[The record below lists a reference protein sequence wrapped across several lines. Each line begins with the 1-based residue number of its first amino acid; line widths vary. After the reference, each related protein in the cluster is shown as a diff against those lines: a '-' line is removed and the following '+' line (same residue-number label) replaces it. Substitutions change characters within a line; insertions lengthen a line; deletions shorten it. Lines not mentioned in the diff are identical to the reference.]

1 MYDLCDKLVPTAT
14 FRVRSSFYLSTHQTA
29 AANAWGAC
37 ESSSVILCYADL
49 AQYRVKWV
57 KCPIQKS
64 LFNQR
69 NNQRSPHSSIAKKL
83 NNIKLGGPWS
93 FPSSWMKIVT
103 LVRKVTQRYG
113 TSHPLYQSMLLCF
126 MLDISWKWHLHST
139 GQKQPDTT
147 CGREEYSKQIG
158 VW

>member
-93 FPSSWMKIVT
+93 FPSSWMKIVVLLYAKSDRDT
-103 LVRKVTQRYG
+103 VLSLSINGFMCYVR
-113 TSHPLYQSMLLCF
+113 HLLEMTF
-126 MLDISWKWHLHST
+126 TFHRTKTIR
-139 GQKQPDTT
+139 Q
-147 CGREEYSKQIG
+147 Y
-158 VW
+158 VWTWGIF